1 MHSNF
6 AREIR
11 RPDFRLSRGQERP
24 APQLHAHLD
33 YQKLFYLLSEG
44 RTPRELIGSIL
55 KAEDGVGVEES

>member
-6 AREIR
+6 ARE
-11 RPDFRLSRGQERP
+11 PNFRLSRGQERP
-24 APQLHAHLD
+24 TPQLHARLH

-55 KAEDGVGVEES
+55 KVEDGVGVEES